1 MLEPAAAASSGDS
14 FAPAQL
20 YVLLGITIATLGWLW
35 PKQNDGAGV
44 STVRLMVCGVL
55 VLGEILHLIAN
66 NATEIPE
73 TVNVTA
79 HVFLLL
85 FYAGVTVEMLFSYS
99 AQQSKMDAL
108 PASDEADP
116 RGNRVD

>member
-44 STVRLMVCGVL
+44 STGRLMVCGAL

-108 PASDEADP
+108 PASDETS
-116 RGNRVD
+116 

>member
-1 MLEPAAAASSGDS
+1 MLEPAAASSGDP

-35 PKQNDGAGV
+35 PKQDDGAGV
-44 STVRLMVCGVL
+44 TTGRLMVCGAL
-55 VLGEILHLIAN
+55 VVGEILHLIAN

-73 TVNVTA
+73 AVNVTA

-99 AQQSKMDAL
+99 ARQSKMGVL
-108 PASDEADP
+108 PASDEVDP